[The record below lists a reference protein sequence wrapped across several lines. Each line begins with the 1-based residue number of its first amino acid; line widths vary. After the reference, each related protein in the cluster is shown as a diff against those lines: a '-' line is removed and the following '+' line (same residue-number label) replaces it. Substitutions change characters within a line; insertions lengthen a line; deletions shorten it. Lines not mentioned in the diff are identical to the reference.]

1 MGTNADTTRKF
12 YDAYNRRDW
21 EALGSLLAP
30 SVEWFHAARA
40 ELVSGVDGVTA
51 LLRSAADAFP
61 DARIEV
67 RAIHEAGDCVITECA
82 FTRSSAAAPQQATF
96 CEVGRFK
103 DGKCV
108 RGSTYAD
115 TLQILLELE
124 CRSAA

>member
-1 MGTNADTTRKF
+1 MSANVEKVRRF

-21 EALGSLLAP
+21 DAVAGMLAP

-40 ELVSGVDGVTA
+40 ELVSGVDGVIA
-51 LLRSAADAFP
+51 LLRSSADAFP
-61 DARIEV
+61 DARVEV
-67 RAIHEAGDCVITECA
+67 RAIHEAGDFVITECA
-82 FTRSSAAAPQQATF
+82 FTRPAAAASQQATF
-96 CEVGRFK
+96 CEIERFEN
-103 DGKCV
+103 GKCI

>member
-1 MGTNADTTRKF
+1 MGKNADSVRKF

-21 EALGSLLAP
+21 EAVRSLLAP

-40 ELVSGVDGVTA
+40 ELVSGVDGVIA
-51 LLRSAADAFP
+51 LLRSAAEAFP
-61 DARIEV
+61 DARVEV

-82 FTRSSAAAPQQATF
+82 YTRAASVSSQQATF
-96 CEVGRFK
+96 CEVEHFK
-103 DGKCV
+103 DGKCI